1 MASAAAFV
9 FAGKSVATPAISFLV
24 NKAFGYLNQYWKTEA
39 VDEMKKRI
47 LLALPK
53 IQAVF
58 DVVNPGH
65 IKDESSA
72 LDAWLWQ
79 LRDAVEKAEDA
90 VDEVEYYELKVKAKD
105 AKVSDWG
112 SPFAKMKHSAI
123 KSVKH
128 ASIVEK
134 AIRGF
139 SHHGTIRRLE
149 KALEGLDKAAAGV
162 VDFLALADQLRG
174 STSRQ
179 EEHSL
184 NKDRETGSI
193 ITATKVFG
201 RSKESKEVIGWLT
214 KPSDRD
220 AEIEL

>member
-105 AKVSDWG
+105 AKVTDWG

-123 KSVKH
+123 KFVKH

-162 VDFLALADQLRG
+162 VDFLALADHLRG

-184 NKDRETGSI
+184 NKDHETGSM